1 MTLELFFLSAMNIF
15 FFSIVIWRIEA
26 IRDAVQDDI
35 ASIER
40 IRELDEY
47 DSIEPKMQLGD
58 MFGVGSEK

>member
-15 FFSIVIWRIEA
+15 FFSIVIWRIES

-40 IRELDEY
+40 IRELDEH